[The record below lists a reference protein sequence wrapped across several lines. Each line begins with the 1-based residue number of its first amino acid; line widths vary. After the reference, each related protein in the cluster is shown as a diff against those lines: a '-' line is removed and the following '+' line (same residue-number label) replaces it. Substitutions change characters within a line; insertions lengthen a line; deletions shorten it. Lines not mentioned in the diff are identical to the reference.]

1 LTHKHD
7 DVYIRARLKPGWERW
22 FFTALSS
29 GCEFLPAQTIRFF
42 PPLFNETL
50 DASRKEGFFFY
61 EPIPQPFDG

>member
-1 LTHKHD
+1 MMFTSVLASNQGG
-7 DVYIRARLKPGWERW
+7 RGG